1 MEGAVDEW
9 QNSKQSKKTAHQI
22 SLNKIDSFE
31 TCKNSNEAIEETSP
45 EQCSINN
52 KTFTA
57 DTPTENDEYIGMTE
71 QEALDK
77 AKKLGK
83 IARVV
88 ERDGETQTVTMDIRS
103 GRLNFTVD
111 NGKVT
116 KVDAEAVN
124 IKSE

>member
-1 MEGAVDEW
+1 
-9 QNSKQSKKTAHQI
+9 
-22 SLNKIDSFE
+22 
-31 TCKNSNEAIEETSP
+31 
-45 EQCSINN
+45 
-52 KTFTA
+52 
-57 DTPTENDEYIGMTE
+57 MTE